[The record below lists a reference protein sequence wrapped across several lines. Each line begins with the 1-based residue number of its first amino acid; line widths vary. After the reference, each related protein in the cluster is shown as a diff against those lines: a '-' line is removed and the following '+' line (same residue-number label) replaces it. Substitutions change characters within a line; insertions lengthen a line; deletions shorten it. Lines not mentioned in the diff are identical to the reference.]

1 MIKAIV
7 FDADDTLWSNEPLF
21 RAAERNCF
29 ELLSQ
34 YGSREWL
41 NDELYKTEMSN
52 MAELGYGAKAFIISM
67 IETAVRVSG
76 GTVSADTILQIEQAG
91 RAIMRNPA
99 EPLPGSYR
107 GIDPNKKI
115 GPVRDGGADEGRA
128 FGSEQQDGPVRAAA
142 FFRVRGCGQREDGGG
157 VFGALRPH
165 GYRAGGDAYG
175 RKFVQVG
182 YRSGVEDRRLRNL
195 YPFGDDLA
203 ARDYRRVRPFA
214 PVQGWALLGD
224 SRNSRKVGLGQCL

>member
-99 EPLPGSYR
+99 EPLPGVTEALTQIKKLDRYGMAVLTKGELLDQNNKMDRSGLRHFFEFVDVVNEKTAEVYSELCAR
-107 GIDPNKKI
+107 MGIAPEEMLMV
-115 GPVRDGGADEGRA
+115 G
-128 FGSEQQDGPVRAAA
+128 
-142 FFRVRGCGQREDGGG
+142 
-157 VFGALRPH
+157 
-165 GYRAGGDAYG
+165 
-175 RKFVQVG
+175 KFVQVG

>member
-99 EPLPGSYR
+99 EPLPGVTEALTQIKKLDRY
-107 GIDPNKKI
+107 GMAVLTKGELLDQNNKMDRS
-115 GPVRDGGADEGRA
+115 GLRH
-128 FGSEQQDGPVRAAA
+128 

-182 YRSGVEDRRLRNL
+182 YRSCVEDRRLRNL

-203 ARDYRRVRPFA
+203 ARDYRRVRPSA

>member
-34 YGSREWL
+34 YGSRDWL

-76 GTVSADTILQIEQAG
+76 GTVSADTILKIEQAG

-99 EPLPGSYR
+99 EPLPGVTEALTQIKKLDRYGMAVLTKGELLDQNNKMDRSGMRHFFEFVDVVNEKTAEVYSELCAR
-107 GIDPNKKI
+107 MGIAPEEMLMVGNSFKSDIDPVLRI
-115 GPVRDGGADEGRA
+115 GGYGIYIPSEMTWQHEIIDEYDHSRL
-128 FGSEQQDGPVRAAA
+128 F
-142 FFRVRGCGQREDGGG
+142 
-157 VFGALRPH
+157 
-165 GYRAGGDAYG
+165 RAGRFSEIPGILE
-175 RKFVQVG
+175 K
-182 YRSGVEDRRLRNL
+182 
-195 YPFGDDLA
+195 
-203 ARDYRRVRPFA
+203 
-214 PVQGWALLGD
+214 LG
-224 SRNSRKVGLGQCL
+224 

>member
-99 EPLPGSYR
+99 EPLPGVTEALTQIKKLDRYGLRHFFEFVDVVNEKTAEVYSELCAR
-107 GIDPNKKI
+107 MGIVPEEMLMVGNSFKSDIDPVLRI
-115 GPVRDGGADEGRA
+115 GGYGIYIPSEMTWQHEIIDEYDHSRL
-128 FGSEQQDGPVRAAA
+128 F
-142 FFRVRGCGQREDGGG
+142 
-157 VFGALRPH
+157 
-165 GYRAGGDAYG
+165 RAGRFSEIPGILE
-175 RKFVQVG
+175 K
-182 YRSGVEDRRLRNL
+182 
-195 YPFGDDLA
+195 
-203 ARDYRRVRPFA
+203 
-214 PVQGWALLGD
+214 LG
-224 SRNSRKVGLGQCL
+224 

>member
-99 EPLPGSYR
+99 EPLPGVTEALTQIKKLDRY
-107 GIDPNKKI
+107 GMAVLTKGELLDQNNKM
-115 GPVRDGGADEGRA
+115 D
-128 FGSEQQDGPVRAAA
+128 
-142 FFRVRGCGQREDGGG
+142 
-157 VFGALRPH
+157 
-165 GYRAGGDAYG
+165 
-175 RKFVQVG
+175 
-182 YRSGVEDRRLRNL
+182 RSGLRLFSSSWMWSTRR
-195 YPFGDDLA
+195 
-203 ARDYRRVRPFA
+203 RRRCIRSFA
-214 PVQGWALLGD
+214 PAWVSCRRRCLWSEIRS
-224 SRNSRKVGLGQCL
+224 SRISIRC

>member
-99 EPLPGSYR
+99 EPLPGVTEALTQIKKLDRYGMAVLTKG
-107 GIDPNKKI
+107 GI
-115 GPVRDGGADEGRA
+115 
-128 FGSEQQDGPVRAAA
+128 
-142 FFRVRGCGQREDGGG
+142 GGG
-157 VFGALRPH
+157 DIKLVAAL
-165 GYRAGGDAYG
+165 GLWLGSDMLMTVVIAGIVLGGMAALIMLATGKRKKGDYFAYG
-175 RKFVQVG
+175 PYFTI
-182 YRSGVEDRRLRNL
+182 S
-195 YPFGDDLA
+195 
-203 ARDYRRVRPFA
+203 
-214 PVQGWALLGD
+214 ALLFT
-224 SRNSRKVGLGQCL
+224 LL